1 MDKELL
7 FKNLDENKAYFD
19 DYFCSSADYF
29 YKSIKIFNKDAAI
42 IMCEAMIDRQRLWQI
57 FLNPL
62 NSLKGDK
69 SSKEIIEYIINE
81 TTIPANEN
89 TADNFKDSTFFL
101 TAGFALLIVDGSN
114 KAVVLPAQGVP
125 LRSIGEASQE
135 GNLKGTKEGFTDS
148 SRVNMALIRR
158 RARGEHF
165 AIDAMQ
171 VGDKTKT
178 EVCVCYNKNFVD
190 EKLVARVKEKI
201 KKIDLPMIY
210 DSGYIAPFIDDTNF
224 SIFSSTFETERPDT
238 FCAKLCEGKIGILVD
253 GSPFA
258 LVYPY
263 FFHENFITNDDYIQ
277 RPYFASFMRI
287 IRYIAFLIA
296 ILLPG
301 LYVSF
306 TLYAPQVLPKELIFY
321 IFSSKQSVLPLF
333 LEAVMIVIALEI
345 IKEAGL
351 RLPKPIGHS
360 VSFVAA
366 LIIGDAAISA
376 GFISSS
382 VLIVCAVSVISSF
395 VIPSFYEA
403 IIILRIGVL
412 ILSGL
417 FGVIGFGFSTVI
429 LLINMINVNTDGYNY
444 LLLLDNTKYL
454 FQDGIIKSSFRNK
467 NNNFEIKKGIEND
480 KK

>member
-1 MDKELL
+1 MDKLY
-7 FKNLDENKAYFD
+7 KNLEKNRLYFD

-29 YKSIKIFNKDAAI
+29 YKSIKIFNKEAAI

-62 NSLKGDK
+62 NSLKGEK
-69 SSKEIIEYIINE
+69 NSNEIIEYIISK
-81 TTIPANEN
+81 TTMPANEN
-89 TADNFKDSTFFL
+89 TSDTFKDSVFFL
-101 TAGFALLIVDGSN
+101 TAGFALLFIEGSDR
-114 KAVVLPAQGVP
+114 AVVLPAQGVP
-125 LRSIGEASQE
+125 LRSVGEPSQE
-135 GNLKGTKEGFTDS
+135 GNLKGSKEGFTDS

-165 AIDAMQ
+165 AIEALQ

-178 EVCVCYNKNFVD
+178 EVCVCYNKDFAD
-190 EKLVARVKEKI
+190 AKLVDDIKEKI
-201 KKIDLPMIY
+201 NTIDLPMIF
-210 DSGYIAPFIDDTNF
+210 DSGYLAPFIDDTNF
-224 SIFSSTFETERPDT
+224 SIFSATFETERPDT

-253 GSPFA
+253 GSPYA
-258 LVYPY
+258 LIYPY
-263 FFHENFITNDDYIQ
+263 FFHENFNTNDDYIQ

-287 IRYIAFLIA
+287 IRYTAFLVA

-321 IFSSKQSVLPLF
+321 IFSSKTSVLPVF
-333 LEAVMIVIALEI
+333 LEASLIVVALEI

-366 LIIGDAAISA
+366 LIIGDASVSA

-382 VLIVCAVSVISSF
+382 VLIVCAVSVIASF

-403 IIILRIGVL
+403 IIILRILVL
-412 ILSGL
+412 LLSGI
-417 FGVIGFGFSTVI
+417 FGVIGFGFSI
-429 LLINMINVNTDGYNY
+429 AFLMINMINVNTNGYNY

-454 FQDGIIKSSFRNK
+454 LQDGILKASFRNK
-467 NNNFEIKKGIEND
+467 NKSFKIKK
-480 KK
+480 